1 MILSDLAQDYP
12 VAGEK
17 RAALTQRQTL
27 SALDWLSNFHGFWW
41 SRVENLDHNDL
52 VLPPLEQAKRKIP
65 INTSVWLNG
74 GYTYLA
80 TRQSEYQN
88 LVHDSSSEWSAT
100 LTQPISPHNKSITEL
115 VATFLAPSLSISTKT
130 PTDAYQTLLH
140 GDVKSENLFTST
152 AGDRVAFYDF
162 QYVGLGLGVCDL
174 AKFFTCSVPL
184 SMLISLSSSE
194 QEEDEE
200 DLPTVLAMS
209 EGERVLLE
217 TYWRNLRAVGGGR
230 EYEWGVFVRHWEV
243 ALVDW
248 LRFQGGCGFW
258 GNTGWLEGRVRSILK
273 DEGWREFLGDGNAG
287 V

>member
-17 RAALTQRQTL
+17 RAALTDRQAL

-41 SRVENLDHNDL
+41 SRVDDLNDSEL
-52 VLPPLEQAKRKIP
+52 VLPPLEQIKRG
-65 INTSVWLNG
+65 NTSKKSIWLNG

-88 LVHDSSSEWSAT
+88 LIHDSDSEWSEA
-100 LTQPISPHNKSITEL
+100 LTQTISTHSQSIAEL
-115 VATFLAPSLSISTKT
+115 VALFLAPSTSTAT
-130 PTDAYQTLLH
+130 PIERYQTLIH
-140 GDVKSENLFTST
+140 GDVKSENLFTTT
-152 AGDRVAFYDF
+152 AGDQVAFYDF

-184 SMLISLSSSE
+184 EMLVLA
-194 QEEDEE
+194 EDV
-200 DLPTVLAMS
+200 PGVLAMD

-217 TYWRNLRAVGGGR
+217 RYWKNLKEVGGR
-230 EYEWGVFVRHWEV
+230 EYEWETFVRHWEI

-248 LRFQGGCGFW
+248 LRFQASWGFW
-258 GNTGWLEGRVRSILK
+258 GNTEWLEARVRSILR
-273 DEGWREFLGDGNAG
+273 DEAWREFLMDATARA
-287 V
+287 